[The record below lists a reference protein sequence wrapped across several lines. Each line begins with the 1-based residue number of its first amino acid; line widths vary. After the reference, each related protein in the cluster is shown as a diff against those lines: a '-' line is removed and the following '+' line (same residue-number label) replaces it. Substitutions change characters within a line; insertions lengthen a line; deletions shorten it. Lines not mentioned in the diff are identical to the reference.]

1 MGRRIQGQRRGRGSP
16 TFRAPSHRYKADLS
30 HPTVAD
36 SEGQSAS
43 DSRRESGDDDLIRG
57 TVVDIEH
64 DPARSAPVAAVE
76 FADSESGAGDGDRRL
91 VLAPEGIGVGD
102 ELQVGV
108 SAAIE
113 PGNTLPLA
121 EIPEGVPI
129 CNVEANQGDGGTF
142 ARASGVNATLLA
154 HERSVAVVQLPSG
167 DVKRLDPQCRA
178 TIGVVAGGGRTEKPM
193 VTAGNKHHKMKS
205 RGTKWPNVRGVA
217 MNAVD
222 HPFGGGGRQ
231 HPGRPKSISRDAA
244 PGRKVGDIA
253 SRRTGRGGDN

>member
-1 MGRRIQGQRRGRGSP
+1 MGRRIQGQRRGRGTP

-30 HPTVAD
+30 HRNVEDADVVA
-36 SEGQSAS
+36 
-43 DSRRESGDDDLIRG
+43 G
-57 TVVDIEH
+57 TVVDVEH
-64 DPARSAPVAAVE
+64 DPARSAPVVAVE
-76 FADSESGAGDGDRRL
+76 FEDGDRRL
-91 VLAPEGIGVGD
+91 VLAPEGVGVGD
-102 ELQVGV
+102 EIQVGV

-121 EIPEGVPI
+121 EIPEGVPV
-129 CNVEANQGDGGTF
+129 CNVEANPGDGGKF
-142 ARASGVNATLLA
+142 ARASGVNAQLLT
-154 HERSVAVVQLPSG
+154 HERNVAVVQLPS
-167 DVKRLDPQCRA
+167 DELKRLDPSCRA

-193 VTAGNKHHKMKS
+193 VKAGNKYHKMKA

-253 SRRTGRGGDN
+253 SRRTGRGGDNR

>member
-1 MGRRIQGQRRGRGSP
+1 MGRRIQGQRRGRGTP

-30 HPTVAD
+30 HRNVED
-36 SEGQSAS
+36 
-43 DSRRESGDDDLIRG
+43 GDVVSG

-76 FADSESGAGDGDRRL
+76 FEDGDQRL
-91 VLAPEGIGVGD
+91 VLAPEGVGVGD
-102 ELQVGV
+102 TIQVGV
-108 SAAIE
+108 SSAIE

-129 CNVEANQGDGGTF
+129 CNVESNQGDGGKF
-142 ARASGVNATLLA
+142 ARASGVNATLMA
-154 HERSVAVVQLPSG
+154 HDRNVAVVQLPSD
-167 DVKRLDPQCRA
+167 DVVRLDPQCRA

-193 VTAGNKHHKMKS
+193 VKAGNKYHKMKA

-231 HPGRPKSISRDAA
+231 HPGKPKSISRDAP
-244 PGRKVGDIA
+244 PGRKVGDIS
-253 SRRTGRGGDN
+253 SRRTGRGGDSE

>member
-1 MGRRIQGQRRGRGSP
+1 MGRRIQGQRRGRGGP
-16 TFRAPSHRYKADLS
+16 TFRAPSHRYKADLT
-30 HPTVAD
+30 HKKAEDEDVVA
-36 SEGQSAS
+36 
-43 DSRRESGDDDLIRG
+43 G

-76 FADSESGAGDGDRRL
+76 FEDGDRRL
-91 VLAPEGIGVGD
+91 ILVPEGVGVG
-102 ELQVGV
+102 EEIQVGV
-108 SAAIE
+108 SAEIK

-121 EIPEGVPI
+121 EIPEGVPVS
-129 CNVEANQGDGGTF
+129 NVERQPGDGGKF
-142 ARASGVNATLLA
+142 ARASGTSADLITHDVDA
-154 HERSVAVVQLPSG
+154 AVVQLPSG
-167 DVKRLDPQCRA
+167 EVKRLDPECRA
-178 TIGVVAGGGRTEKPM
+178 TIGVVAGGGRTEKPH
-193 VTAGNKHHKMKS
+193 VKAGNKYHKMKA

-231 HPGRPKSISRDAA
+231 HPGKPKSISRNAP